1 MSSATRI
8 EFDYN
13 RAIAQAQK
21 LDDIAQKLYNL
32 AQNDFVNSMDVLMR
46 GWEGE
51 ASNMYIDKGNILCDK
66 IRKTSKDLNNTA
78 NSIRK
83 IAKKIYD
90 SEMLALE
97 IAKQRNY

>member
-21 LDDIAQKLYNL
+21 LDEIAEKLYNL
-32 AQNDFVNSMDVLMR
+32 VQNDFIGSMEMLKG

-66 IRKTSKDLNNTA
+66 INKTSKDLKNTA

-83 IAKKIYD
+83 IAKRIYE
-90 SEMLALE
+90 SEMHALE
-97 IAKQRNY
+97 IAKQRSY